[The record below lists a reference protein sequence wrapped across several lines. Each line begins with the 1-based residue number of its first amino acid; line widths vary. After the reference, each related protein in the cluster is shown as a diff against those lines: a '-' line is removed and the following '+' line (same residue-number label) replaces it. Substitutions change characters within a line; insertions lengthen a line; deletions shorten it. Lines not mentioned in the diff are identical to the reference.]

1 MAIDRESFRNSYM
14 QNRESNDLRSSII
27 EALSS
32 TELSDLDSAEKE
44 KIYRRIFFII
54 GTQNASDCPK
64 YEEIITE
71 ELFPILFS
79 FDPKGVQLNT
89 RMVSEK
95 DFLNASSTN
104 TLLMDAWSALGI
116 DNFIIKK
123 D

>member
-1 MAIDRESFRNSYM
+1 MPIDRESFRNSYM

-32 TELSDLDSAEKE
+32 TELSGLDSAEKE

-116 DNFIIKK
+116 DNFINKK

>member
-1 MAIDRESFRNSYM
+1 MPIDRESFRNSYM
-14 QNRESNDLRSSII
+14 QNRGSNDLKSSII
-27 EALSS
+27 DTLSS
-32 TELSDLDSAEKE
+32 TELSSLDSAEKE

-54 GTQNASDCPK
+54 GTQNPTDCPK

-71 ELFPILFS
+71 ELFPVLFS
-79 FDPKGVQLNT
+79 FDPKGVQLNAK
-89 RMVSEK
+89 MVSEK

-116 DNFIIKK
+116 DNFIMKK

>member
-1 MAIDRESFRNSYM
+1 MPIDRESFRNSYM

-116 DNFIIKK
+116 DNFINKK

>member
-1 MAIDRESFRNSYM
+1 MAVDREAFRNSYM
-14 QNRESNDLRSSII
+14 NNRNSNDLRSSII
-27 EALSS
+27 DTLSS
-32 TELSDLDSAEKE
+32 TELSSLDSAEKE

-54 GTQNASDCPK
+54 GTQNAADCPK

-79 FDPKGVQLNT
+79 FDPKGVQLNAK
-89 RMVSEK
+89 MVSEK
-95 DFLNASSTN
+95 EFLNAASTS

-116 DNFIIKK
+116 DNFINKK